1 MCHHI
6 SVSNKHNIKRYIDNT
21 MYLLDRVQESN
32 FLGVENQ
39 KSQNG
44 RISAEV
50 KCSIIDSFSRN

>member
-1 MCHHI
+1 M
-6 SVSNKHNIKRYIDNT
+6 SNKHNIKRYIDNT

-32 FLGVENQ
+32 LLGVENQ